1 MTADPIMAAIERIP
15 PVYIPPQLVE
25 SHGVWSVL
33 FHTELLQIDFERVRA
48 DRRSGDLSAELTV
61 RVGGMGENMGEEIH
75 SGARFN
81 LSSTQARATLAKHLE
96 ARRKRG
102 DWDELIET
110 AVRMAR
116 VEMRRGEPPILLRE
130 APIEEASYLLE
141 PIVARH
147 GATILFGDGSSAKSL
162 LALAVAVALE
172 RGDAALLGLGAA
184 ERRHVLFLD
193 YEWDKSVHRRRL
205 ERLCGSQ
212 LPDLA
217 YLRCDTPLH
226 EDVDRIRSAIR
237 ATGADFLIVD
247 SASWAAGEEPEAA
260 DSAKAFYAGLR
271 QIGLD
276 ALVTAHTTK
285 AGADEKPFGSVFW
298 HNGARLTWH
307 VSREQESGDD
317 VIRVGLVN
325 RKHNDGRLAR
335 PMGWQVTFED
345 GIHFERVDASSI
357 ASVAQ
362 RMSIAQRIR
371 AELVAGSRTVHELAE
386 SIAEETESVRRT
398 VNREIGRGVL
408 VKFPGTDGVYRVG
421 LARKESAA

>member
-1 MTADPIMAAIERIP
+1 MTSTVERAIAALPPI
-15 PVYIPPQLVE
+15 YIPPQLVE
-25 SHGVWSVL
+25 SHGCWSVI
-33 FHTELLQIDFERVRA
+33 FHTEQLQVDFERVRA

-61 RVGGMGENMGEEIH
+61 RVGGAGPDMGEEIH

-81 LSSTQARATLAKHLE
+81 LSSTQARGTLAKHLV

-102 DWDELIET
+102 DWDELVET

-141 PIVARH
+141 PLVARH

-162 LALAVAVALE
+162 LALALAVALE
-172 RGDAALLGLGAA
+172 RGDAGLLGLSGA

-205 ERLCGSQ
+205 ERLCGTE
-212 LPDLA
+212 LPDVA

-226 EDVDRIRSAIR
+226 EDVDRIRSAVR

-247 SASWAAGEEPEAA
+247 SASWAAGDEPEAA
-260 DSAKAFYAGLR
+260 DSAKAFYAGVR

-276 ALVTAHTTK
+276 VLVTAHTTK

-335 PMGWQVTFED
+335 PMGWQVTFDD
-345 GIHFERVDASSI
+345 GIHFERVEASSI
-357 ASVAQ
+357 ASIAQ
-362 RMSIAQRIR
+362 RMSIAQRVR

-386 SIAEETESVRRT
+386 SIGEDAGSVRRT
-398 VNREIGRGVL
+398 IDREVSRGQL
-408 VKFPGTDGVYRVG
+408 VKFPGEGNAYRVG
-421 LARKESAA
+421 LAKKDSAA